1 MSAMRGDIGPRDFE
15 ALARHVRE
23 RILPFRPTDVVSFRG
38 RIQGSDPLPF
48 SDEMDGTLQRGG
60 GSVWNVTGL
69 PGCGKTYL
77 ARSAAARWGARYLE
91 DPKGSPAV
99 LWIDA
104 MKLRDALKDERALT
118 GGPFAFAL
126 AADVP
131 GIDPEALARLI
142 ATRPFIA
149 VIDKDEDPGLEGW
162 SLELPMGLGGLRV
175 LHLALRTT
183 LGGPSAELGA
193 WDRDLVLEAFHER
206 LGREGVERIEALE
219 RSPAAALATYPC
231 FVAWLLDRRG
241 QPAGSIEDGS
251 CAAAFVREVHGAH
264 ARYAYTL
271 ADWCEAL
278 LACDAMPPGPHRSA
292 RTLHVRP
299 GAEPRWGRVFR
310 GLLLA
315 EALRHGKGWRA
326 LGAAPLD
333 RETLA
338 LIERLPLEPA
348 VRRSFEGRKAENVVE
363 AANLVNLHW
372 RVRREPVPQR
382 MLEGKLSGILLAD
395 HAFPAGLLRL
405 NLEDSNLGGISLG
418 KPVATACQFTSVS
431 FRGASLAGVSFSRCE
446 FAKCSFELA
455 DVSGARFEQCFLK
468 RADLSSAIVSGASFD
483 GCELTGVTF
492 GSTSPDG
499 TPRLTRCK
507 LKACDLSRLAEAG
520 ISITKSELEGVPLAG
535 LAPKTLD
542 GEGTTFLHSDFM
554 GLLAPGARL
563 RKARFTKCI
572 LADVVLRGADLR
584 KTLFSECDFQPGP
597 ASRAGLTGEMSRW
610 DPMHGSKSGYYAQDL
625 AEGVYADP
633 ELTRTADLREADLR
647 GAEISHTD
655 LFRVDLRRA
664 KLDTAFRDAALG
676 MQAFVDP

>member
-1 MSAMRGDIGPRDFE
+1 MSRRENIQVRMARMGGGSHPGDLD

-23 RILPFRPTDVVSFRG
+23 RVLPLRPSHVVPFRG
-38 RIQGSDPLPF
+38 RTQGSDPLPF
-48 SDEMDGTLQRGG
+48 SDEMDEVLQRGAG
-60 GSVWNVTGL
+60 TVWNVTGP
-69 PGCGKTYL
+69 PGCGKTHL
-77 ARSAAARWGARYLE
+77 ARSGAARWGARFLE
-91 DPKGSPAV
+91 DPGGAPAV
-99 LWIDA
+99 LWVDA

-149 VIDKDEDPGLEGW
+149 IVDKDEHPDLEGW

-175 LHLALRTT
+175 LHVALKTT

-193 WDRDLVLEAFHER
+193 WDRDLVLQAFHAR

-219 RSPAAALATYPC
+219 RSPAAALASYPC
-231 FVAWLLDRRG
+231 FAAWLLERRG
-241 QPAGSIEDGS
+241 QPTGSIADGS

-278 LACDAMPPGPHRSA
+278 LACDSMPPGPHRSA

-310 GLLLA
+310 GLLLV

-333 RETLA
+333 TETLA

-382 MLEGKLSGILLAD
+382 MLKGELAGILLAD
-395 HAFPAGLLRL
+395 HSFPDGLRGL
-405 NLEDSNLGGISLG
+405 NLEDSSLGGISLG

-431 FRGASLAGVSFSRCE
+431 FRGASLAGVAS
-446 FAKCSFELA
+446 A
-455 DVSGARFEQCFLK
+455 GASSTS
-468 RADLSSAIVSGASFD
+468 APSSWPTSPAPASSSAS
-483 GCELTGVTF
+483 
-492 GSTSPDG
+492 
-499 TPRLTRCK
+499 
-507 LKACDLSRLAEAG
+507 
-520 ISITKSELEGVPLAG
+520 
-535 LAPKTLD
+535 
-542 GEGTTFLHSDFM
+542 
-554 GLLAPGARL
+554 
-563 RKARFTKCI
+563 
-572 LADVVLRGADLR
+572 
-584 KTLFSECDFQPGP
+584 
-597 ASRAGLTGEMSRW
+597 
-610 DPMHGSKSGYYAQDL
+610 
-625 AEGVYADP
+625 
-633 ELTRTADLREADLR
+633 
-647 GAEISHTD
+647 
-655 LFRVDLRRA
+655 
-664 KLDTAFRDAALG
+664 
-676 MQAFVDP
+676 